1 VRSFAPR
8 ADDSIRTDNGVKPDD
23 SSAQLGPNMM
33 EKISA
38 AVMLAVCLVML
49 MRLMLGEKRR
59 PTFDARALGAWVVIG
74 AQLRRLARWRS
85 NRRHAAEAAR
95 DAIRR
100 ARGGADVRRDGNVY
114 HPDSFR
120 DPRKPH

>member
-1 VRSFAPR
+1 MNA
-8 ADDSIRTDNGVKPDD
+8 ND
-23 SSAQLGPNMM
+23 SSALLGPNMM

-38 AVMLAVCLVML
+38 AVIFAICLLMLV
-49 MRLMLGEKRR
+49 RLMLGEKRR
-59 PTFDARALGAWVVIG
+59 RAFDARALGTWVLVG
-74 AQLRRLARWRS
+74 AQLQRLARWRS